1 MVAVGARSR
10 GTFGAARIAMAAVT
24 VIGGGA
30 WGTALAAHAARLD
43 HDVVLWAREAEVVD
57 AISSSH
63 ENPIFLP
70 HVPLPHAL
78 RATTDPVAAARF
90 GEVVLFVPP
99 AQHLRVVAES
109 VRPGLREGALV
120 VVASKGLEERS
131 LKLLSDVIGE
141 ALPSVDP
148 SRRVF
153 LSGPSFAREV
163 AKGLPTDVVAA
174 SSGKDAALEVQ
185 RVLHSPLLRVYT
197 SADPIGVQVGG
208 AVKNVIAI
216 AAGASDGLRFGLNA
230 RAALVT
236 RGLAE
241 IARLGVALGADP
253 LTFLGLAGAGDLFL
267 TCTGDLSRNRTL
279 GLEVAKGIDPAAWV
293 ASHKVVAEGYHTAA
307 AAHLLAKKMGVEMPI
322 TEQVYQVLHQGRPLL
337 DAIKE
342 LVTREGK
349 DETRGLR

>member
-1 MVAVGARSR
+1 M
-10 GTFGAARIAMAAVT
+10 
-24 VIGGGA
+24 IGGGA

-43 HDVVLWAREAEVVD
+43 HEVVLWAREVEVVD
-57 AISSSH
+57 AIVGSH
-63 ENPIFLP
+63 ENSMFLP

-78 RATTDPVAAARF
+78 RATHDAEAAARF
-90 GEVVLFVPP
+90 AEIVLFVPP
-99 AQHLRVVAES
+99 AQHLRATAES
-109 VRPGLREGALV
+109 VRSALGGDALV
-120 VVASKGLEERS
+120 IVASKGLEERS
-131 LKLLSDVIGE
+131 LKLLSDVVAE
-141 ALPSVDP
+141 ALPSTDAERV
-148 SRRVF
+148 VF

-174 SSGKDAALEVQ
+174 SASMEAALATQ
-185 RVLHSPLLRVYT
+185 RALHSPLLRVYT

-216 AAGASDGLRFGLNA
+216 AAGASDGLRLGLNA

-241 IARLGVALGADP
+241 IARLGVVLGADP

-267 TCTGDLSRNRTL
+267 TCTGELSRNRTL
-279 GLEVAKGIDPAAWV
+279 GLEVARGVDPAAWV
-293 ASHKVVAEGYHTAA
+293 ASHRAVAEGYHTAA
-307 AAHLLAKKMGVEMPI
+307 AAYELARKLGVDAPI
-322 TEQVYQVLHQGRPLL
+322 TEQVYQVLHRGRPLL